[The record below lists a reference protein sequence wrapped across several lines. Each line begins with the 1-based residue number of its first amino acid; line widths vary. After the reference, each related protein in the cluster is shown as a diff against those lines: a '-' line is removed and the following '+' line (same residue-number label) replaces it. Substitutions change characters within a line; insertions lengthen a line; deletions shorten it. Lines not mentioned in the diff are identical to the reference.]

1 MRLIVLLGSSSG
13 SSTQLSYLSADRY
26 PTTTESMQNPI
37 GISQK
42 AEVSF
47 LALEE
52 PRATGGEGAS
62 GEVLA
67 RGEFSLV
74 LSLSS

>member
-1 MRLIVLLGSSSG
+1 
-13 SSTQLSYLSADRY
+13 
-26 PTTTESMQNPI
+26 MQNPI